1 MYLFLNGDAVS
12 YFVRNDG
19 LIFFSFFI
27 KFPQVFYISS
37 LSFSNNLNPNLCSY
51 YYRIIEL
58 RILVNKFK
66 NRRSFFT
73 RLSPLK
79 ALSLLIYIKFP
90 IRSKRDSLPFFS
102 THFNLSSLFPPVH
115 SHPFPDPLE

>member
-1 MYLFLNGDAVS
+1 MYLFLNGDTVS

-27 KFPQVFYISS
+27 KFPQVFYIS
-37 LSFSNNLNPNLCSY
+37 LSFSNNFNPNLCSY

-58 RILVNKFK
+58 RTLVNKFK

-79 ALSLLIYIKFP
+79 ALSLLIY
-90 IRSKRDSLPFFS
+90 
-102 THFNLSSLFPPVH
+102 
-115 SHPFPDPLE
+115 

>member
-19 LIFFSFFI
+19 LIFSFFFI

-58 RILVNKFK
+58 FLLTNLKIVDPFLPDYL
-66 NRRSFFT
+66 
-73 RLSPLK
+73 RLKRCHFL
-79 ALSLLIYIKFP
+79 YIKFP

-102 THFNLSSLFPPVH
+102 THFNLSSLFPSVH

>member
-1 MYLFLNGDAVS
+1 MYLFLNGDMVS

-58 RILVNKFK
+58 RTLVNKFK

-79 ALSLLIYIKFP
+79 ALSLLIY
-90 IRSKRDSLPFFS
+90 
-102 THFNLSSLFPPVH
+102 
-115 SHPFPDPLE
+115 